1 MAAIRKQTDQTILG
15 LDHVAIA
22 VRDMARA
29 KAFYEQVLGLKETFP
44 GHWDGVPVLMLSDEP
59 GRGTGVALYPEHAD
73 EVSPDGHVAP
83 PDEDRHFAFRVPIEQ
98 FENVCNHLKQHG
110 LMHEVRNHNV
120 SVSVYF
126 EDPDDNRIEITA
138 YRVSQA

>member
-1 MAAIRKQTDQTILG
+1 MAATRKQTDLTILG

-22 VRDMARA
+22 VRDMDRA
-29 KAFYEQVLGLKETFP
+29 KAFYELVLGLRETFP
-44 GHWDGVPVLMLSDEP
+44 GQWDGSPVLMLSGEP

-73 EVSPDGHVAP
+73 EVSADGHVAP
-83 PDEDRHFAFRVPIEQ
+83 PDEDRHFAFRVPIER
-98 FENVCNHLKQHG
+98 FEQVCAHLKQHV
-110 LMHEVRNHNV
+110 LMHEVRNHGV

-138 YRVSQA
+138 YRDAPA